1 MIHLGVHL
9 HLITYGK
16 CREAMEETKMLI
28 KDEVNQKVKAKTLGI
43 SLKA

>member
-16 CREAMEETKMLI
+16 CKEAMEETKMLI
-28 KDEVNQKVKAKTLGI
+28 KDEVNQKLYGKIIGI
-43 SLKA
+43 SLKI

>member
-16 CREAMEETKMLI
+16 CREAIEETKMLI
-28 KDEVNQKVKAKTLGI
+28 EDEVNQKINAKTLGI